1 MPGWDVVV
9 CAVVEDLFGEFRLFE
24 GYEVFDEL
32 DCGNTVSLTTI
43 IQLRF
48 VACTRQVSRQPFLIK
63 VLRSSGDRWRM
74 LWWDSVEVQGFQ
86 DALCQELCWYH
97 RQVTA
102 CTRFCT
108 LSSHSLQYYNFLCGS
123 FHSAFALSCHRL
135 TILLQS
141 QCEAWMH
148 IVTNMLRNYATRFA
162 AWLCN
167 TNMLRNY
174 ATLMCCVI
182 THHQCAAWSC
192 NTNMLCNYATSI
204 CCVITQQWYAV

>member
-48 VACTRQVSRQPFLIK
+48 AACTRQVSRQPFLIK

-108 LSSHSLQYYNFLCGS
+108 LSLHSVLQLPLWLLPFSIRTELPSADNLATITMWSLDAHSHQY
-123 FHSAFALSCHRL
+123 
-135 TILLQS
+135 
-141 QCEAWMH
+141 
-148 IVTNMLRNYATRFA
+148 A
-162 AWLCN
+162 A
-167 TNMLRNY
+167 
-174 ATLMCCVI
+174 
-182 THHQCAAWSC
+182 
-192 NTNMLCNYATSI
+192 
-204 CCVITQQWYAV
+204 